1 MYSTLLC
8 IRLTHWIVPIQTL
21 RSTHP
26 LLSLHDFCSNGEWTC
41 QSKWII
47 DAVDLGENHSLC
59 QLRRNLSIS
68 WLGSMS
74 GSVCSFL
81 FRPEKFNATLKKKW
95 GYFSCAISAVF
106 LNATVAL
113 VPDGLSPI
121 ENHCMT
127 QVSSSFLS
135 SMSLHRNRCVCCS
148 SWVVS
153 TEWYIFF
160 YVAHQ
165 RHLMFSKSYQH
176 TQKAAH

>member
-95 GYFSCAISAVF
+95 SSTGLQQTAKTFSVGAYISLGIPSFWLPEMVQPLILNPPMSTSFSMFCVTLSALF
-106 LNATVAL
+106 LAPT
-113 VPDGLSPI
+113 PWSCHP
-121 ENHCMT
+121 CRC
-127 QVSSSFLS
+127 FL
-135 SMSLHRNRCVCCS
+135 
-148 SWVVS
+148 
-153 TEWYIFF
+153 
-160 YVAHQ
+160 
-165 RHLMFSKSYQH
+165 
-176 TQKAAH
+176 